1 MLTSVSGLVIRER
14 QSGENDKFLDIL
26 TETDGVVEVMA
37 RGVKKYSCPFAAA
50 SQLYAYSR
58 FCLVR
63 RRDRYYVDSAE
74 PVKIF
79 YSVREELDRF
89 SLVSYF
95 SEVISYCQLPDRENS
110 RDILRLFLNILHYL
124 TEGTRDIALLKSI
137 FEFRLMSETGHMPDL
152 VGCSICRTYQTE
164 KMYFVIGSG
173 SLYCENCYSSQNIQN
188 AVCIGAPVLHAVRH
202 IVLTDFDR
210 LFNFKLTGDSMTLLS
225 YLSENY
231 LLTHMGRSR
240 FKTLDFYNSIK
251 ENNEQIL

>member
-1 MLTSVSGLVIRER
+1 MLTNVSGLVIRER
-14 QSGENDKFLDIL
+14 QSGDNDKFLDIL

-37 RGVKKYSCPFAAA
+37 KGVKKYSCPFAAA

-63 RRDRYYVDSAE
+63 KRDRYYIDSAE

-79 YSVREELDRF
+79 YSVREELERF

-124 TEGTRDIALLKSI
+124 TEGTRDMALLKSI
-137 FEFRLMSETGHMPDL
+137 FEFRLMSETGHMPDV
-152 VGCSICRTYQTE
+152 VGCSICKTYQTE
-164 KMYFVIGSG
+164 KMYFSIGSG
-173 SLYCENCYSSQNIQN
+173 TLYCENCFPSHQGTD

-202 IVLTDFDR
+202 IVLTDFSR
-210 LFNFKLTGDSMTLLS
+210 LFNFRLSGDSMSVLS
-225 YLSENY
+225 DISEKY
-231 LLTHMGRSR
+231 LLTHLGRSR
-240 FKTLDFYNSIK
+240 FKTLDFYNS
-251 ENNEQIL
+251 L

>member
-14 QSGENDKFLDIL
+14 QSGDNDKFLDIL

-63 RRDRYYVDSAE
+63 KRDRYYIDSAE
-74 PVKIF
+74 PIKIF
-79 YSVREELDRF
+79 YSVREELERF

-95 SEVISYCQLPDRENS
+95 SEVISYCQFPDRENS

-124 TEGTRDIALLKSI
+124 TEGTRDAELLKSI
-137 FEFRLMSETGHMPDL
+137 FELRLMSETGHMPDV
-152 VGCSICRTYQTE
+152 VGCSDCRTYQTE

-173 SLYCENCYSSQNIQN
+173 ALYCENCFADHRKQD
-188 AVCIGAPVLHAVRH
+188 AVCISAPVLHAIRH
-202 IVLTDFDR
+202 IVLTDFTR
-210 LFNFKLTGDSMTLLS
+210 LFNFKLTGDSMSVLS
-225 YLSENY
+225 YISENY
-231 LLTHMGRSR
+231 LLHHLGRSR
-240 FKTLDFYNSIK
+240 FKTLDFYNS
-251 ENNEQIL
+251 L